1 MKYELTKDQL
11 IEIAQC
17 IAINNLSADEA
28 CDYILVVALE
38 MQDVEE
44 VKAA

>member
-1 MKYELTKDQL
+1 MKYELTKEQL
-11 IEIAQC
+11 LEIADC

-28 CDYILVVALE
+28 CNYIIAVALE

-44 VKAA
+44 VAA